1 MKPPP
6 HTVFSSSDSSILLEI
21 AIQNP
26 LVGGPG
32 ILMARVLLNLEIYDA
47 PLSGAR
53 IRNVPSAV
61 ASEILF
67 EVFPIP
73 THQLLSIRTN
83 ANTENA
89 HLQIHA
95 IDGRMLRNL
104 KYQPQIDIASLSVG
118 VYFLTLKSESESVT
132 VKFVKN

>member
-67 EVFPIP
+67 EVFP
-73 THQLLSIRTN
+73 
-83 ANTENA
+83 
-89 HLQIHA
+89 
-95 IDGRMLRNL
+95 
-104 KYQPQIDIASLSVG
+104 
-118 VYFLTLKSESESVT
+118 YFA
-132 VKFVKN
+132 